1 MSDAQEVLGGAQEP
15 AQGDQLNFADV
26 DAAMLAA
33 GLLDPLQSEGAEMTA
48 TSGGDCG
55 GGQREGGPPTG
66 LHRLRT
72 GSGESIFA
80 PLAGGQPAAAQ
91 TPRPDSQQQEE
102 QQQQQQL
109 GSAVAGFGG
118 GATAEQQ
125 LPPLPGGGAFSGGYG
140 QNAME
145 SAALLAEV
153 QQQLVVQV
161 NAYIYTL

>member
-1 MSDAQEVLGGAQEP
+1 MSDAQEALGGAQEP

-33 GLLDPLQSEGAEMTA
+33 GLLDPLQSEGAEMIA
-48 TSGGDCG
+48 TSGGDGG
-55 GGQREGGPPTG
+55 GGQGEGGPPTG
-66 LHRLRT
+66 LHRLRN

-80 PLAGGQPAAAQ
+80 PLEGGQPAAAQ
-91 TPRPDSQQQEE
+91 TPRPDSQQEE
-102 QQQQQQL
+102 QQQQQQQHQF

-118 GATAEQQ
+118 GAAAEQQ
-125 LPPLPGGGAFSGGYG
+125 LPPLPGGGACGGGYG

-153 QQQLVVQV
+153 QQQLVLQV
-161 NAYIYTL
+161 GA